1 MAAQRKISLMDHPV
15 VITFLIF
22 AIIAFMYLAAEVL
35 KPLALAILLSFAL
48 VPISRMLERLK
59 VPRVLAVVLTVLIVM
74 GGLGVIGYEVG
85 QQLTSLANKLPEYKD
100 NIQRKIDGM
109 KPVQSTT
116 IARVQEVVGDVS
128 KSLAPKPREGVQ
140 EVRVVTDPDF
150 GAEIS
155 KIAGPYIAGLGEAF
169 IILIL
174 LLFLMI
180 NRENMSDRLIRVFG
194 HGKISL
200 TTRTI
205 EEVGRRISK
214 YLVMFATVNSTFGL
228 IVGLGLW
235 AIGVKYA
242 LLWGFL
248 AGFLR
253 FIPYAG
259 AATAFVLPLLFS
271 IATLGPDETWSKPIM
286 VVALYGVLELAANMF
301 LEPMI
306 YGKTT
311 GVSALALLVS
321 AMFWT
326 WLWGGVGLLLSTPLT
341 VCLAVLGKYVPSLGF
356 FATFLRE
363 EVDLEPGVRFYQR
376 LLAMDQDGASV
387 VIDSVLK
394 KHPRAEVFDKVLVP
408 TLSMAE
414 RDYAKGD
421 IDDLEQAF
429 ILRVVS
435 DVLEDLEGEPENDL
449 ASLSTAKEE
458 VEKSELTK
466 KVKKGPLDP
475 KVEPLAPLKVLAFPA
490 NDATDA
496 FVLKLLAHL
505 LEPSGLSIDIV
516 DQVETPLKVVERITA
531 EAPDLVLISH
541 LPPDGLTAARYL
553 VRRIKARNPQMT
565 VIVAR
570 WDEARDAASAAE
582 RLSRRRCLRHA
593 RQPGRGPRL
602 SRRAVQDSRLGWPSD
617 SGNRQAPDRERLTGI
632 QETDIRDRRGRGR
645 LASQDIPALESSIP
659 GSRRLF
665 PWPDFSR

>member
-1 MAAQRKISLMDHPV
+1 MDNPV
-15 VITFLIF
+15 VLTFLIF
-22 AIIAFMYLAAEVL
+22 AIIGFMSLAAEVL

-48 VPISRMLERLK
+48 VPISRQLERIK

-74 GGLGVIGYEVG
+74 GGLGTIGYQVG
-85 QQLTSLANKLPEYKD
+85 QQLTSLASRLPEYEA
-100 NIQRKIDGM
+100 NIQHRIEGM
-109 KPVQSTT
+109 KPVQSSA
-116 IARVQEVVGDVS
+116 ISSIKEVVGDVS
-128 KSLAPKPREGVQ
+128 KSLTPKPQEGVQ
-140 EVRVVTDPDF
+140 QVRVVTEPNF
-150 GAEIS
+150 GAEVS

-205 EEVGRRISK
+205 EEVGQRISK
-214 YLVMFATVNSTFGL
+214 YLVMFATVNSSFGL

-259 AATAFVLPLLFS
+259 AATAFALPLLFS
-271 IATLGPDETWSKPIM
+271 IATLEPGDSFTKPIM

-301 LEPMI
+301 LEPWI

-326 WLWGGVGLLLSTPLT
+326 WLWGGIGLLLSTPLT

-363 EVDLEPGVRFYQR
+363 EVDLDPGVRFYQR
-376 LLAMDQDGASV
+376 LLAMDQDGASS
-387 VIDSVLK
+387 VIDTVLK

-421 IDDLEQAF
+421 IDDREKAF

-435 DVLEDLEGEPENDL
+435 DVLEDLEGEPEIDL
-449 ASLSTAKEE
+449 ASLSTATQEAAQA
-458 VEKSELTK
+458 ELVK

-475 KVEPLAPLKVLAFPA
+475 EVEPLAPLKVLALPA
-490 NDATDA
+490 NDATD
-496 FVLKLLAHL
+496 VLVLRLLAQL
-505 LEPSGLSIDIV
+505 LEPSGIPIEIGE
-516 DQVETPLKVVERITA
+516 QVETPLKVAERISV

-553 VRRIKARNPQMT
+553 VRRIKARNPKMT
-565 VIVAR
+565 VVVAR
-570 WDEARDAASAAE
+570 WDETSEAASAAE
-582 RLSRRRCLRHA
+582 RLTSAGASTMLGSLAETRASLVDLARSRAQANVKA
-593 RQPGRGPRL
+593 REFGELHP
-602 SRRAVQDSRLGWPSD
+602 
-617 SGNRQAPDRERLTGI
+617 
-632 QETDIRDRRGRGR
+632 
-645 LASQDIPALESSIP
+645 ASV
-659 GSRRLF
+659 
-665 PWPDFSR
+665 

>member
-1 MAAQRKISLMDHPV
+1 VAAQRTTSPMDHPV

-22 AIIAFMYLAAEVL
+22 AIIAFMYFASEVL

-48 VPISRMLERLK
+48 VPISKFLERAK
-59 VPRVLAVVLTVLIVM
+59 IPRVLAVVLTVLIVM
-74 GGLGVIGYEVG
+74 GGLGAIGYEVG
-85 QQLTSLANKLPEYKD
+85 QQLNSLANRLPEYEN
-100 NIQRKIDGM
+100 NINRKIQGM
-109 KPVQSTT
+109 KPVQSTA
-116 IARVQEVVGDVS
+116 ISRVQEVVGDVS
-128 KSLAPKPREGVQ
+128 KSLSPKNEAGIQ
-140 EVRVVTDPDF
+140 QVRVVSEPDF
-150 GAEIS
+150 GAEVS
-155 KIAGPYIAGLGEAF
+155 KIAGPYIAGLGSAF

-174 LLFLMI
+174 LLYLMI

-214 YLVMFATVNSTFGL
+214 YLVMFAMVNSTFGL
-228 IVGLGLW
+228 VVGLGLW
-235 AIGVKYA
+235 AIGVPYA

-259 AATAFVLPLLFS
+259 AATAFALPLLFS
-271 IATLGPDETWSKPIM
+271 IATEDAWTKPIL
-286 VVALYGVLELAANMF
+286 VIALYGVLELAANMF

-311 GVSALALLVS
+311 GISALALLVS

-326 WLWGGVGLLLSTPLT
+326 WLWGGIGLLLSTPLT
-341 VCLAVLGKYVPSLGF
+341 VCLAVLGKYVPSLSF

-376 LLAMDQDGASV
+376 LLAMDQDGASN

-414 RDYAKGD
+414 RDFAKGD
-421 IDDLEQAF
+421 IDDREQAF

-435 DVLEDLEGEPENDL
+435 DVLENLDGEPEVDL
-449 ASLSTAKEE
+449 ASLSTANEAGTKA
-458 VEKSELTK
+458 ELVK

-475 KVEPLAPLKVLAFPA
+475 EVKPLEPLKVLALPA
-490 NDATDA
+490 SDATDV
-496 FVLKLLAHL
+496 FVLRLLAHL
-505 LEPSGLSIDIV
+505 LEPSDLPIEIV

-531 EAPDLVLISH
+531 GTPDIVLISH

-553 VRRIKARNPQMT
+553 VRRIKARNPQLT
-565 VIVAR
+565 VVVAR
-570 WDEARDAASAAE
+570 WDEANDAGNDAE
-582 RLSRRRCLRHA
+582 RLTAAGASAMLGSLSETRDYLIEQAKA
-593 RQPGRGPRL
+593 RSQPGPK
-602 SRRAVQDSRLGWPSD
+602 S
-617 SGNRQAPDRERLTGI
+617 
-632 QETDIRDRRGRGR
+632 QEIGQ
-645 LASQDIPALESSIP
+645 LLPASV
-659 GSRRLF
+659 
-665 PWPDFSR
+665 

>member
-1 MAAQRKISLMDHPV
+1 MAAQRKTSSLDHPAV
-15 VITFLIF
+15 LTFLIF
-22 AIIAFMYLAAEVL
+22 SVIAFMYVAGEVL

-48 VPISRMLERLK
+48 VPISRLLERIK
-59 VPRVLAVVLTVLIVM
+59 IPRVLAVVLTVLIVM
-74 GGLGVIGYEVG
+74 GGLGAISYNVG
-85 QQLTSLANKLPEYKD
+85 RQLNDLALRLPEFEQ
-100 NIQRKIDGM
+100 NIKQRVEGM
-109 KPVQSTT
+109 KPVQAGA
-116 IARVQEVVGDVS
+116 INKVQEVVGDVS
-128 KSLAPKPREGVQ
+128 KSLSPKQSGIQ
-140 EVRVVTDPDF
+140 QVRVVSEPDF
-150 GAEIS
+150 GAQVS
-155 KIAGPYIAGLGEAF
+155 KLAGPYIEGLGTAF

-174 LLFLMI
+174 LLYLMI

-235 AIGVKYA
+235 AIGIPYA

-248 AGFLR
+248 AGALR

-259 AATAFVLPLLFS
+259 AATAFTLPLLFS
-271 IATLGPDETWSKPIM
+271 IATLGPEDPFTKPIL
-286 VVALYGVLELAANMF
+286 VVVLYGVLELAANMF

-326 WLWGGVGLLLSTPLT
+326 WLWGGIGLLLSTPLT

-376 LLAMDQDGASV
+376 LLAMDQDGAST

-414 RDYAKGD
+414 RDFARGD
-421 IDDLEQAF
+421 IDEREQAF

-435 DVLEDLEGEPENDL
+435 DVLEDLEGEPEVNL
-449 ASLSTAKEE
+449 ASLSTANEE
-458 VEKSELTK
+458 ETRTELVKQVEKGS
-466 KVKKGPLDP
+466 LDP
-475 KVEPLAPLKVLAFPA
+475 ETEPVAPLKILALPA
-490 NDATDA
+490 NDATDV
-496 FVLKLLAHL
+496 FVLRLLNHI
-505 LEPSGLSIDIV
+505 LEPLGIPIEVV
-516 DQVETPLKVVERITA
+516 DAVETPLKVVERIAA
-531 EAPDLVLISH
+531 ETPDLVLISH

-553 VRRIKARNPQMT
+553 VRRIKARNPQLT
-565 VIVAR
+565 VVVAR
-570 WDEARDAASAAE
+570 WDETRDAESSAE
-582 RLSRRRCLRHA
+582 RLCAAGASKM
-593 RQPGRGPRL
+593 
-602 SRRAVQDSRLGWPSD
+602 LGSLVD
-617 SGNRQAPDRERLTGI
+617 TRDYLVELTTHRKKA
-632 QETDIRDRRGRGR
+632 EAKTDEIGTLDKVGV
-645 LASQDIPALESSIP
+645 S
-659 GSRRLF
+659 
-665 PWPDFSR
+665 